1 MAAASRRVTAA
12 SFIILMTYLHED
24 EETFL
29 PALPNILPKSPEIP
43 GKNKE
48 TEKTIDSVFGFE
60 LSKSLSIII
69 LIHNTACAYV
79 CICTHSTHVYIYTST
94 RGRSRLDS
102 ISPHTGLEMR
112 PQELRGL
119 DFYRL
124 KDGILKESRIVC
136 LTRSVSCS
144 GVCPSLWPAWS
155 SDPGRDTPWSQSSYE
170 VPTVWGCWES
180 GGGRPVLKTK
190 GHSYY
195 FCLISHPQCVYY
207 ICWSNYMHRI
217 IHS

>member
-1 MAAASRRVTAA
+1 M
-12 SFIILMTYLHED
+12 
-24 EETFL
+24 
-29 PALPNILPKSPEIP
+29 
-43 GKNKE
+43 
-48 TEKTIDSVFGFE
+48 
-60 LSKSLSIII
+60 
-69 LIHNTACAYV
+69 
-79 CICTHSTHVYIYTST
+79 CICVYKHTHTYIYTST

-180 GGGRPVLKTK
+180 GGGRPALKQKDSATISVSK
-190 GHSYY
+190 VTHSVFIIYVD
-195 FCLISHPQCVYY
+195 LIICIELY
-207 ICWSNYMHRI
+207 IVNF
-217 IHS
+217 